1 MIRSAVKLAAAGV
14 LALTTFGQTG
24 EKPRFL
30 AANVH
35 VNGRPTWFGARQ
47 ASSRGDYLEAKD
59 VTLADLIGFAYNT
72 AVSQVVGG
80 PSWLEMDRF
89 DVIAKAPPRTP
100 PDQQKVMLQA
110 LLAERF
116 KLVVREDSR
125 SVPQYALTSG
135 SKHKLKQADN
145 SEAPGCTPQSSG
157 TATNAN
163 TVILTNSGTTP
174 VQISLTEGT
183 IGYKCRNISMA
194 AFAAGMREMVVA
206 NLGVNPVL
214 DQTGLAGNWSFDLK
228 YSILPGV
235 AGGPISIFEAIDRQ
249 LGLKLEAKQIP
260 TTVMLVESAE
270 RKPID
275 NPAGTAEA
283 LPPAGPKPFEVATIK
298 VSNPDST
305 RVAYTMQPGGRLNA
319 EGMPLSYFINRAFS
333 QRYTGEVFGMPS
345 WADTVKIDVV
355 AQLASDGGPQFGVDN
370 ETFAPA
376 LLGLLKERFGMTYH
390 MEQRELQAYELV
402 AEKPKMK
409 REDPEVRAWCKPP
422 AQVPGAPPAPQG
434 WQALICRNI
443 TMTQFAELLY
453 QRTFDLKS
461 PIANATGLEGGWDFT
476 LTFNPTA
483 NPTTGRAVPR
493 SADSVAGPTPIAASD
508 PVAGYTIFE
517 AIEKQLGLELKK
529 TKLSMPVPVIDHID
543 QTPSDN

>member
-1 MIRSAVKLAAAGV
+1 MRSALKLAAAGV

-30 AANVH
+30 AADVH
-35 VNGRPTWFGARQ
+35 VNGRPTWFGARP

-59 VTLADLIGFAYNT
+59 VTIADLIGLAYDT

-80 PSWLEMDRF
+80 PTWLEMDRF
-89 DVIAKAPPRTP
+89 DVLAKAPPRTSP
-100 PDQQKVMLQA
+100 EQQKAMLQI

-125 SVPQYALTSG
+125 PVPQYALTSG

-157 TATNAN
+157 TATGANALLR
-163 TVILTNSGTTP
+163 LTDDGATL
-174 VQISLTEGT
+174 VQITDGT

-194 AFAAGMREMVVA
+194 AFAAGIRGMFAA
-206 NLGVNPVL
+206 NLGINPVL
-214 DQTGLAGNWSFDLK
+214 DQTGLAGNWNFDLK
-228 YSILPGV
+228 YSIGLPGASSGTV
-235 AGGPISIFEAIDRQ
+235 SIFEAIDKQ

-260 TTVMLVESAE
+260 TTVMLVESVE

-283 LPPAGPKPFEVATIK
+283 LPPSGPKLFDVATIK
-298 VSNPDST
+298 VANPDST

-319 EGMPLSYFINRAFS
+319 EGMPLSYFINRAFG

-409 REDPEVRAWCKPP
+409 RGDPEARAWCKPP
-422 AQVPGAPPAPQG
+422 AQVPGAPPAAQG
-434 WQALICRNI
+434 WQALICQNI
-443 TMTQFAELLY
+443 AMTQFAELLY

-483 NPTTGRAVPR
+483 GRVVAR
-493 SADSVAGPTPIAASD
+493 SADSVAGPTPIAPSD

-517 AIEKQLGLELKK
+517 ALEKQLGLKLKK
-529 TKLSMPVPVIDHID
+529 GKRSMLVPVVEHID
-543 QTPSDN
+543 EAPSDN